1 MEVVESTALDHRD
14 SGAGCLNCAG
24 RGLVSGEQTRCRQPD
39 KAAVAGG
46 GVARLGCLE
55 VRGPRGWRPGDTT
68 RPPRGPVRRCRPRRT
83 QSGHGRP
90 ASGAASNG
98 PPARRRR
105 AAQSI
110 RVRPYRPAI
119 DRPLHL
125 RARSRRTRGSST
137 STDVDLTPGPDLP
150 AGRRR
155 HRDLPHRRLPDPQP
169 RRHRAARQ
177 RPGPRRQSHNQ
188 VRRTRPRFTDE
199 QQTTSSTTS
208 STPATAAPAESCR
221 PLPASPRLRTT
232 PTSPNKRTATVI
244 TSCGNRHPETPTARQ
259 VDGGLEVDAPA

>member
-1 MEVVESTALDHRD
+1 LCAWGVWKSVVQEDGGRATRRGRREGLFA
-14 SGAGCLNCAG
+14 GAG
-24 RGLVSGEQTRCRQPD
+24 
-39 KAAVAGG
+39 
-46 GVARLGCLE
+46 LGAHSQ
-55 VRGPRGWRPGDTT
+55 VM
-68 RPPRGPVRRCRPRRT
+68 
-83 QSGHGRP
+83 
-90 ASGAASNG
+90 AGAASNG

-137 STDVDLTPGPDLP
+137 STDVDLAPGPDLP

-169 RRHRAARQ
+169 RRHRAARR

-188 VRRTRPRFTDE
+188 VRRNPAAVHRRAADHILDDFLGAGDRSAGGVLQAVTSLA
-199 QQTTSSTTS
+199 QT
-208 STPATAAPAESCR
+208 
-221 PLPASPRLRTT
+221 
-232 PTSPNKRTATVI
+232 
-244 TSCGNRHPETPTARQ
+244 Q
-259 VDGGLEVDAPA
+259 DDADVA